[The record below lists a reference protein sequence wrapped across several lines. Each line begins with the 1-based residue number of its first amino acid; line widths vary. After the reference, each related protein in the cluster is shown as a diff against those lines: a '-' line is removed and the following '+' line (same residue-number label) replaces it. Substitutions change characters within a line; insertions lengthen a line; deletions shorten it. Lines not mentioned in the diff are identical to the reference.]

1 MKPDIMPGK
10 TPGSAPAKPLR
21 VLMTFWDG
29 GGNLP
34 PQRALARE
42 LARRGHDVHVLTHD
56 TQAKSVASD
65 GATFH
70 SLATAQQ
77 WDPTRHNTADEEVA
91 FISDGLAGSSKFSQ
105 DFLTTH
111 AALRPDVCLIDVM

>member
-1 MKPDIMPGK
+1 MKHEAMLGK
-10 TPGSAPAKPLR
+10 MSGSAPANPLR
-21 VLMTFWDG
+21 VLMVYWDG

-42 LARRGHDVHVLTHD
+42 LKRRGHEVHVLTHD

-70 SLATAQQ
+70 SLATARQ
-77 WDPTRHNTADEEVA
+77 WDPTRHNTADEERA
-91 FISDGLAGSSKFSQ
+91 FISEDLAGSSGFAG
-105 DFLTTH
+105 DFLATH
-111 AALRPDVCLIDVM
+111 VAPQLSS